1 MLIPNN
7 QTAGERLDKPLSPK
21 ESKSAGMPSSSPN
34 HTQQPYTNRSV
45 NSAQTTEDPLA
56 MTPEDEARTLLS
68 LSRSNITGGATSP
81 PSKRVEVSQSLSE
94 EEFRRL
100 QECVKANPEKSVP
113 ELTKL
118 LYEEFK
124 RDNSKNPVL
133 QTTIQHWVSMFRLQR

>member
-7 QTAGERLDKPLSPK
+7 PSAVEQQDKPLSPK
-21 ESKSAGMPSSSPN
+21 ETKPAGIPSSSPN
-34 HTQQPYTNRSV
+34 NTQRPYNNRSM
-45 NSAQTTEDPLA
+45 SSELITEDPLA
-56 MTPEDEARTLLS
+56 MSPEDEARTLLS
-68 LSRSNITGGATSP
+68 LSRSNLTGGTTNP

-118 LYEEFK
+118 LYEEFN

-133 QTTIQHWVSMFRLQR
+133 QTTIQHWVSMFHLQR

>member
-1 MLIPNN
+1 
-7 QTAGERLDKPLSPK
+7 
-21 ESKSAGMPSSSPN
+21 
-34 HTQQPYTNRSV
+34 
-45 NSAQTTEDPLA
+45 

-68 LSRSNITGGATSP
+68 LSRSNLTGGATNP

-94 EEFRRL
+94 

-118 LYEEFK
+118 LYEEFN

-133 QTTIQHWVSMFRLQR
+133 QTTIQHWVSMFHLQR

>member
-7 QTAGERLDKPLSPK
+7 PSAVERQDKPLSPK
-21 ESKSAGMPSSSPN
+21 ETKPAGIPSSSPN
-34 HTQQPYTNRSV
+34 NTQ
-45 NSAQTTEDPLA
+45 
-56 MTPEDEARTLLS
+56 
-68 LSRSNITGGATSP
+68 
-81 PSKRVEVSQSLSE
+81 VEVSQSLSE

-118 LYEEFK
+118 LYEEFN

-133 QTTIQHWVSMFRLQR
+133 QTTIQHWVSMFHLQR